1 MDDDTDHKFQIKRV
15 QWTGYTWK
23 KKKKSSLKEQD
34 LRKVGQELLKGMMLS
49 EINQTERDKYYMIIT
64 YMWNLKNTTN

>member
-1 MDDDTDHKFQIKRV
+1 MNRL
-15 QWTGYTWK
+15 YLK
-23 KKKKSSLKEQD
+23 KKKKRSLKEQD